1 MEITTDLVKYLE
13 SLGRISLS
21 AEEEEKTR
29 KDLGDILAYIDKLNE
44 LDTQGVEPMSH
55 AFGRSNIFREDEVS
69 NGDLRDTI
77 LSNAPET
84 KEGTILVPKTVE

>member
-69 NGDLRDTI
+69 NGDLRESI

>member
-44 LDTQGVEPMSH
+44 LDTKGVEPMSH
-55 AFGRSNIFREDEVS
+55 AFGRSNIFREDTVS

>member
-55 AFGRSNIFREDEVS
+55 AFGRSNIFREDVVS

>member
-29 KDLGDILAYIDKLNE
+29 KDLSDILAYIDKLNE

>member
-21 AEEEEKTR
+21 PEEEEKTR

-44 LDTQGVEPMSH
+44 LDTKGVEPMSH
-55 AFGRSNIFREDEVS
+55 AFGRSNVFREDEVS
-69 NGDLRDTI
+69 NGDLRDAI